1 MKRLRLLITAL
12 SAMLLFFSACQKEVE
27 PVTVRFAAQSY
38 QMTVGQEKDL
48 AGELSVTGS
57 TKAPLFSSSDASVA
71 SVGKNGKVTALKQ
84 GTVTITAKVENE
96 SASCQI
102 TVSAIKATKITLE
115 APASLPADETWA
127 TVKATVEPAGYNA
140 EDLVWTMTPSDEAI
154 GAVAQK
160 VSASEYKV
168 SFKGYVEGAKLT
180 VKVAD
185 KNSGLSQTAD
195 IAVTEKIV
203 KATKIT
209 LTMPDELTEGQWAQV
224 IAAVEPADYDTSH
237 LKWEFKQSSDAL
249 AFQSEKVSNTEYKV
263 CFNSYV
269 EGGKVDIIVSDGLST
284 VFNQGII
291 KVLEKPVQGVTSLS
305 VSPASL
311 ALNVGDDPVTLQVSY
326 EPADYDKS
334 LLEWSSSDEAVATVA
349 AGVVTVKAEGE
360 AVIKV
365 KDTVSG
371 KEATCT
377 VTVTTPVKEA
387 EVKKIDIK
395 PSVLEMRVGEEAVQL
410 IATCYDEDGNV
421 VENYAELEWTADK
434 MKGADDREITIVEV
448 TQQGVVTPK
457 NAGSTQVY
465 VTNKKNANVK
475 AICNVTVR
483 AAEIKVESV
492 RLEPSAKTIEEGQT
506 FSLVAFVTPEN
517 AENKTL
523 TYASSDEKVAT
534 VTAEGVVTGVASG
547 DATITATAANGVKG
561 ECKVTVT
568 DESWVELSASE
579 VTVKVEEE
587 FTLTATVKPD
597 NAPDKTVTWASSDSE
612 VASVDGGKVK
622 ALKEGTAV
630 ITATAANGK
639 KAECKVNVQTA
650 AVDFDITISI
660 ADMSIPA
667 KGLQQD
673 KSVRLYAAYTRK
685 VDGKTHTPASVSWKS
700 SDETV
705 ATVDAEG
712 NVTAVIEHIEK
723 SGIENGV
730 KVTITHVADEK
741 EKAFE
746 LTVVKALPEQ
756 VILTAVPSV
765 DGTDY
770 RMMHGDTFT
779 FEAKVL
785 PEKANQDVWYAGGG
799 FMQVPDNTWTAK
811 EVGVHSFT
819 AYASD
824 NSSARL
830 DFSIEVLPIRITD
843 MKMTSE
849 TLEMTTGAQA
859 ILDVNI
865 TPSNASYRNVV
876 WSSSNEAVASV
887 TGAGVVNALAAGEA
901 VITATQPD
909 NNISCTCVVK
919 VEDPVVEINIGD
931 YYYSD
936 GTISSDLDPSKTV
949 IGIVFAKVNASLSDT
964 QMIND
969 HPGCTNGLVVG
980 LDEYNS
986 PFAADRSWGRG
997 DLVDWMNNNGYTQV
1011 EDTEKYC
1018 GYSNTKGFMA
1028 INEANVSSYG
1038 DIIRIDLCSV
1048 VSQHRNSVEVPESTS
1063 GWYAPSFAELKL
1075 LYESLAEVNQSME
1088 SAEGTVIASTYVTDY
1103 TRPGDGK
1110 YFEYTR
1116 NKVYWPANMN
1126 YSYFYGFNMADASS
1140 TSNPPLYENGRYDA
1154 VMTGESAALPVRL
1167 IFAF

>member
-1 MKRLRLLITAL
+1 MKRLRLLLTAL

-57 TKAPLFSSSDASVA
+57 TKAPSFSSSDASVA

-115 APASLPADETWA
+115 APASLPANETWA

-185 KNSGLSQTAD
+185 KHSGLSQTAE
-195 IAVTEKIV
+195 IAVTEKVV

-224 IAAVEPADYDTSH
+224 IAAVEPADYDASH

-249 AFQSEKVSNTEYKV
+249 AFQSEKVSDTEYKV

-269 EGGKVDIIVSDGLST
+269 EGGKVDIIVSDDLST
-284 VFNQGII
+284 VFNQGTI

-387 EVKKIDIK
+387 EVTKIDIK

-660 ADMSIPA
+660 ADMTIPA

-673 KSVRLYAAYTRK
+673 KSVRLYASYTRK

-770 RMMHGDTFT
+770 KMMHGDTFT

-785 PEKANQDVWYAGGG
+785 PEKASQDVWYAGGG

-824 NSSARL
+824 NSSARVN
-830 DFSIEVLPIRITD
+830 FSIEVLPVPVESFTVVGE
-843 MKMTSE
+843 SQLS
-849 TLEMTTGAQA
+849 LEVGDEMFLEVEIMPA
-859 ILDVNI
+859 
-865 TPSNASYRNVV
+865 NASYRTVT
-876 WSSSNEAVASV
+876 WTSSSDDIVSVASDGKITANGAGTATV
-887 TGAGVVNALAAGEA
+887 TGTLKDGKTVEYTVTVSEPAASVA
-901 VITATQPD
+901 V
-909 NNISCTCVVK
+909 
-919 VEDPVVEINIGD
+919 GD

-936 GTISSDLDPSKTV
+936 GTTSSELDSSKEV
-949 IGIVFAKVNASLSDT
+949 VGIVFSTKDPSLQDS
-964 QMIND
+964 
-969 HPGCTNGLVVG
+969 GLSGFTNGLVVA
-980 LDEYNS
+980 LEEASTAWQSSASKVSSWVSENVQYSDLTS
-986 PFAADRSWGRG
+986 TDRA
-997 DLVDWMNNNGYTQV
+997 
-1011 EDTEKYC
+1011 C
-1018 GYSNTKGFMA
+1018 GYSNTQA
-1028 INEANVSSYG
+1028 LIAYNEANPDNKV
-1038 DIIRIDLCSV
+1038 LVVEHAPSV
-1048 VSQHRNSVEVPESTS
+1048 TLPSSTS
-1063 GWYAPSFAELKL
+1063 GWYVPSYEELGRMVAAYETIKDKFTEAGGLAPDA
-1075 LYESLAEVNQSME
+1075 
-1088 SAEGTVIASTYVTDY
+1088 
-1103 TRPGDGK
+1103 TRPSWDIGNGGSADT
-1110 YFEYTR
+1110 YR
-1116 NKVYWPANMN
+1116 YW
-1126 YSYFYGFNMADASS
+1126 SS
-1140 TSNPPLYENGRYDA
+1140 TESSSSSSWACVYQFFGGGTGYTNQLKSKGHYRVRY
-1154 VMTGESAALPVRL
+1154 

>member
-1 MKRLRLLITAL
+1 MKRLGLLLTAL
-12 SAMLLFFSACQKEVE
+12 SAMLLSFSACQKEVE
-27 PVTVRFAAQSY
+27 EPITVQFSAQSY
-38 QMTVGQEKDL
+38 QMTVGQEMDL

-57 TKAPLFSSSDASVA
+57 TKAPSFSSSDASVA

-84 GTVTITAKVENE
+84 GTVTITAKVEKE
-96 SASCQI
+96 MASCQI
-102 TVSAIKATKITLE
+102 TVSAIKATKITLD

-140 EDLVWTMTPSDEAI
+140 EDLVWAMTPSDEGI
-154 GAVAQK
+154 DAVAEK

-168 SFKGYVEGAKLT
+168 CFRSFVEGAKLT
-180 VKVAD
+180 VKVTD

-209 LTMPDELTEGQWAQV
+209 LTMPGELTEGQWAQV
-224 IAAVEPADYDTSH
+224 TAAVEPADYDASH
-237 LKWEFKQSSDAL
+237 LNWEFKPSSDAL
-249 AFQSEKVSNTEYKV
+249 GFQSEKVSDAEYKV
-263 CFNSYV
+263 CFNSYA

-284 VFNQGII
+284 VFNQGAI

-311 ALNVGDDPVTLQVSY
+311 SLNVGDEPVTLQVSY

-334 LLEWSSSDEAVATVA
+334 LLEWSSSDDAVATVA
-349 AGVVTVKAEGE
+349 DGVVTVKAEGE

-365 KDTVSG
+365 KDTVSE

-377 VTVTTPVKEA
+377 VTVKTPVLEA
-387 EVKKIDIK
+387 EVKKIDVK
-395 PSVLEMRVGEEAVQL
+395 PAILEMRVGEEAVQL

-465 VTNKKNANVK
+465 VTDKKHPNVK

-492 RLEPSAKTIEEGQT
+492 RLEPSTKTIEEGQT
-506 FSLVAFVTPEN
+506 FSLVAFVAPEN

-568 DESWVELSASE
+568 DEAWIELSSSE
-579 VTVKVEEE
+579 VTLKVGDEH
-587 FTLTATVKPD
+587 TLTATVKPD
-597 NAPDKTVTWASSDSE
+597 NAPDKTVTWASSDPE
-612 VASVDGGKVK
+612 VASVEGGKVK

-630 ITATAANGK
+630 ITAAAANGK

-660 ADMSIPA
+660 ADMSIPT

-685 VDGKTHTPASVSWKS
+685 VDGKAHTPASVSWKS

-765 DGTDY
+765 DGADY
-770 RMMHGDTFT
+770 KMMHGDSFT

-799 FMQVPDNTWTAK
+799 HLQIANNTWTATT
-811 EVGVHSFT
+811 VGVHSFT

-824 NSSARL
+824 NTSARL
-830 DFSIEVLPIRITD
+830 NFSIEVLPVPVESFTVVGE
-843 MKMTSE
+843 SQLS
-849 TLEMTTGAQA
+849 LEVGDEMFLEVE
-859 ILDVNI
+859 IL
-865 TPSNASYRNVV
+865 PANASYRTVT
-876 WSSSNEAVASV
+876 WTSSSDDIVSVASDGKITANGAGTATV
-887 TGAGVVNALAAGEA
+887 TGTLKDGKTVEYTVTVSEPAASVA
-901 VITATQPD
+901 V
-909 NNISCTCVVK
+909 
-919 VEDPVVEINIGD
+919 GD

-936 GTISSDLDPSKTV
+936 GTTSSELDSSKEV
-949 IGIVFAKVNASLSDT
+949 VGIVFSTKDPSLQDS
-964 QMIND
+964 
-969 HPGCTNGLVVG
+969 GLSGFTNGLVVA
-980 LDEYNS
+980 LEEASTAWQSSASNVSSWVSENVQYSDLTS
-986 PFAADRSWGRG
+986 TDRA
-997 DLVDWMNNNGYTQV
+997 
-1011 EDTEKYC
+1011 C
-1018 GYSNTKGFMA
+1018 GYSNTQA
-1028 INEANVSSYG
+1028 LIAYNEANPDNKV
-1038 DIIRIDLCSV
+1038 LVVEHAPSV
-1048 VSQHRNSVEVPESTS
+1048 TLPSSTS
-1063 GWYAPSFAELKL
+1063 GWYVPSYEELGQMVAAYETIKDKFTEAGGLAPDA
-1075 LYESLAEVNQSME
+1075 
-1088 SAEGTVIASTYVTDY
+1088 
-1103 TRPGDGK
+1103 TRPSWDIGNGGSADT
-1110 YFEYTR
+1110 YR
-1116 NKVYWPANMN
+1116 YW
-1126 YSYFYGFNMADASS
+1126 SS
-1140 TSNPPLYENGRYDA
+1140 TESSGSSSWACVYQFFNGGTGYTNQLKSKGHYRVRY
-1154 VMTGESAALPVRL
+1154 

>member
-1 MKRLRLLITAL
+1 MKRLRLLLTAL

-38 QMTVGQEKDL
+38 QMTVGQEMDL

-57 TKAPLFSSSDASVA
+57 TKAPSFSSSDASVA

-115 APASLPADETWA
+115 APASLPADGTWA

-160 VSASEYKV
+160 ISASEYKV

-185 KNSGLSQTAD
+185 KHSDLSQTAE
-195 IAVTEKIV
+195 IAVTEKVV

-209 LTMPDELTEGQWAQV
+209 LTMPEELTEGQWAQV
-224 IAAVEPADYDTSH
+224 IAAVEPADYDASH

-249 AFQSEKVSNTEYKV
+249 AFQSEKVSDTEYKV

-269 EGGKVDIIVSDGLST
+269 EGGKVDVIVSDDLSA
-284 VFNQGII
+284 VFNQGTI

-360 AVIKV
+360 TVIKV
-365 KDTVSG
+365 KDTISE

-377 VTVTTPVKEA
+377 VTVKTPVVEA
-387 EVKKIDIK
+387 VVSRIDVSPAI
-395 PSVLEMRVGEEAVQL
+395 LTMRVGEEAVQL

-465 VTNKKNANVK
+465 VTDKKNANIK
-475 AICNVTVR
+475 AICNVTVM
-483 AAEIKVESV
+483 AAEVKVESV
-492 RLEPSAKTIEEGQT
+492 RLEPSTKTIEEGQT

-568 DESWVELSASE
+568 DEAWVELSATE
-579 VTVKVEEE
+579 LTLKVDDEA
-587 FTLTATVKPD
+587 TLTATVKPD
-597 NAPDKTVTWASSDSE
+597 NAPDKTVTWASSAPE
-612 VASVDGGKVK
+612 VASVDGGKIK

-639 KAECKVNVQTA
+639 KAECKVTVQTA
-650 AVDFDITISI
+650 AVDFDITIALS
-660 ADMSIPA
+660 DMSIPT

-673 KSVRLYAAYTRK
+673 KSVRLYATYTRK
-685 VDGKTHTPASVSWKS
+685 VDGKAHTPASVSWKS

-712 NVTAVIEHIEK
+712 NVTAVIEHIDR

-730 KVTITHVADEK
+730 KVTITHIADDK
-741 EKAFE
+741 ELPYE
-746 LTVVKALPEQ
+746 ITVVKALPEE
-756 VILTAVPSV
+756 VIMTAVPNV
-765 DGTDY
+765 DGADY
-770 RMMHGDTFT
+770 KMMHGDGFT
-779 FEAKVL
+779 LKAKVL
-785 PEKANQDVWYAGGG
+785 PEKASQVVNFQSSMHGTAFLENGYLYAT
-799 FMQVPDNTWTAK
+799 N
-811 EVGVHSFT
+811 VGTINVT
-819 AYASD
+819 AYAAD
-824 NSSARL
+824 NSNARCS
-830 DFSIEVLPIRITD
+830 FSIEVLPVPVESFNIVGESQI
-843 MKMTSE
+843 
-849 TLEMTTGAQA
+849 TLEEGDEMFLEVEVLPA
-859 ILDVNI
+859 
-865 TPSNASYRNVV
+865 NASYKTVT
-876 WSSSNEAVASV
+876 WTSSSDEIVSVNSDGKITANGAGTATV
-887 TGAGVVNALAAGEA
+887 TGTLKEGKTVEYTVTVSEPAAPVA
-901 VITATQPD
+901 V
-909 NNISCTCVVK
+909 
-919 VEDPVVEINIGD
+919 GD
-931 YYYSD
+931 FYYSD
-936 GTISSDLDPSKTV
+936 GTTSSELDSSKEV
-949 IGIVFAKVNASLSDT
+949 VGIVFSTKNPSLQDS
-964 QMIND
+964 
-969 HPGCTNGLVVG
+969 GLSGFTNGLVVA
-980 LDEYNS
+980 LEEASTAWQSSASNVSSWVSENVQYSDLTS
-986 PFAADRSWGRG
+986 TDRA
-997 DLVDWMNNNGYTQV
+997 
-1011 EDTEKYC
+1011 C
-1018 GYSNTKGFMA
+1018 GYSNTQA
-1028 INEANVSSYG
+1028 LIAYNEANPDNKV
-1038 DIIRIDLCSV
+1038 LVVEHAPSV
-1048 VSQHRNSVEVPESTS
+1048 TLPSSTS
-1063 GWYAPSFAELKL
+1063 GWYVPSYEELGRMVAEYETIKDKFTEAGGLAPDATRPNWDIGNGGSADT
-1075 LYESLAEVNQSME
+1075 YRYWSSTESSGSSSWACAYQFFSGGTGYTNQSK
-1088 SAEGTVIASTYVTDY
+1088 SKTYYRV
-1103 TRPGDGK
+1103 
-1110 YFEYTR
+1110 
-1116 NKVYWPANMN
+1116 
-1126 YSYFYGFNMADASS
+1126 
-1140 TSNPPLYENGRYDA
+1140 RY
-1154 VMTGESAALPVRL
+1154 

>member
-1 MKRLRLLITAL
+1 MKRLRLLLTAL

-57 TKAPLFSSSDASVA
+57 TKAPSFSSSDASVA

-224 IAAVEPADYDTSH
+224 IAAVEPADYDASH

-249 AFQSEKVSNTEYKV
+249 AFQSEKVSYTEYKV

-365 KDTVSG
+365 KDTISG

-673 KSVRLYAAYTRK
+673 KSVRLYASYTRK

-785 PEKANQDVWYAGGG
+785 PEKASQDVWYAGGG
-799 FMQVPDNTWTAK
+799 FMQIPDNTWTAK

-824 NSSARL
+824 NSSARVN
-830 DFSIEVLPIRITD
+830 FSIEVLPVPVESFTVVGE
-843 MKMTSE
+843 SQLS
-849 TLEMTTGAQA
+849 LEVGDEMFLEVE
-859 ILDVNI
+859 IL
-865 TPSNASYRNVV
+865 PANASYRTVT
-876 WSSSNEAVASV
+876 WTSSSDDIVSVASDGKITANGAGTATV
-887 TGAGVVNALAAGEA
+887 TGTLKDGKTVEYTVTVSEPAASVA
-901 VITATQPD
+901 V
-909 NNISCTCVVK
+909 
-919 VEDPVVEINIGD
+919 GD

-936 GTISSDLDPSKTV
+936 GTTSSELDSSKEV
-949 IGIVFAKVNASLSDT
+949 VGIVFSTKDPSLQDS
-964 QMIND
+964 
-969 HPGCTNGLVVG
+969 GLSGFTNGLVVA
-980 LDEYNS
+980 LEEASTAWQTSASKVSSWVSENVQYSDLTS
-986 PFAADRSWGRG
+986 TDRA
-997 DLVDWMNNNGYTQV
+997 
-1011 EDTEKYC
+1011 C
-1018 GYSNTKGFMA
+1018 GYSNTQA
-1028 INEANVSSYG
+1028 LIAYNEANPDNKV
-1038 DIIRIDLCSV
+1038 LVVEHAPSV
-1048 VSQHRNSVEVPESTS
+1048 TLPSSTS
-1063 GWYAPSFAELKL
+1063 GWYVPSYEELGRMVAAYETIKDKFTEAGGLAPDA
-1075 LYESLAEVNQSME
+1075 
-1088 SAEGTVIASTYVTDY
+1088 
-1103 TRPGDGK
+1103 TRPNWDIGNGGSADT
-1110 YFEYTR
+1110 YR
-1116 NKVYWPANMN
+1116 YW
-1126 YSYFYGFNMADASS
+1126 SS
-1140 TSNPPLYENGRYDA
+1140 TESSGSSSWACVYQFFNGGTGYTNQLKSKGHYRVRY
-1154 VMTGESAALPVRL
+1154 

>member
-1 MKRLRLLITAL
+1 MKRLRLLLTAL

-57 TKAPLFSSSDASVA
+57 TKAPSFSSSDASVA

-115 APASLPADETWA
+115 APASLPANETWA

-185 KNSGLSQTAD
+185 KHSGLSQTAD

-224 IAAVEPADYDTSH
+224 IAAVEPADYDASH

-249 AFQSEKVSNTEYKV
+249 AFQSEKVSDTEYKV

-284 VFNQGII
+284 VFNQGTI

-387 EVKKIDIK
+387 EVKKIDIR

-660 ADMSIPA
+660 ADMTIPA

-673 KSVRLYAAYTRK
+673 KSVRLYASYTRK

-824 NSSARL
+824 NSSARVN
-830 DFSIEVLPIRITD
+830 FSIEVLPVPVESFTVVGE
-843 MKMTSE
+843 SQLS
-849 TLEMTTGAQA
+849 LEVGDEMFLEVE
-859 ILDVNI
+859 IL
-865 TPSNASYRNVV
+865 PANASYRTVT
-876 WSSSNEAVASV
+876 WTSSSDDIVSVASDGKITANGAGTATVTGTLKDGKTVEYTVTVSEPVASV
-887 TGAGVVNALAAGEA
+887 A
-901 VITATQPD
+901 V
-909 NNISCTCVVK
+909 
-919 VEDPVVEINIGD
+919 GD

-936 GTISSDLDPSKTV
+936 GTTSSELDSSKEV
-949 IGIVFAKVNASLSDT
+949 VGIVFSTKDPSLQDS
-964 QMIND
+964 
-969 HPGCTNGLVVG
+969 GLSGFKNGLVVA
-980 LDEYNS
+980 LEEASTAWQSSASNVSSWVSQNVQYSDLTS
-986 PFAADRSWGRG
+986 TDRA
-997 DLVDWMNNNGYTQV
+997 
-1011 EDTEKYC
+1011 C
-1018 GYSNTKGFMA
+1018 GYSNTQA
-1028 INEANVSSYG
+1028 LIAYNEANPDNKV
-1038 DIIRIDLCSV
+1038 LVVEHAPSV
-1048 VSQHRNSVEVPESTS
+1048 TLPSSTS
-1063 GWYAPSFAELKL
+1063 GWYVPSYEELGRMVAAYETIKDKFTEAGGLAPDA
-1075 LYESLAEVNQSME
+1075 
-1088 SAEGTVIASTYVTDY
+1088 
-1103 TRPGDGK
+1103 TRPSWDIGNGGSADT
-1110 YFEYTR
+1110 YR
-1116 NKVYWPANMN
+1116 YW
-1126 YSYFYGFNMADASS
+1126 SS
-1140 TSNPPLYENGRYDA
+1140 TESSSSSSWACVYQFFGGGTGYTNQLKSKGHYRVRY
-1154 VMTGESAALPVRL
+1154 